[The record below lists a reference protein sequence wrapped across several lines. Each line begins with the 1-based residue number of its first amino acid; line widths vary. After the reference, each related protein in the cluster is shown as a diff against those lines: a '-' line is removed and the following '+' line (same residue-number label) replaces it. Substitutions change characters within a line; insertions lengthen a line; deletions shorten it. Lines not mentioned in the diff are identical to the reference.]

1 MIIICNSSPIATLSK
16 AEPCV
21 AAIGFFD
28 GVHKGHRFLIN
39 QVKEIAS
46 NKGIH
51 SAIITFPTH
60 PRKVINSNYCP
71 EILTTYDEKTKI
83 LAETEID
90 YCIIHDF
97 TLETSLLSAQ
107 EFMTNILHK
116 QYNVQTLVV
125 GYDHRFGHNRSEG
138 FDDYLRY
145 GKELGIEVILANVHT
160 SEKITISSSTI
171 RSLLHNGEVNKA
183 ADCLGY
189 NYSLTGTVIEGHQI
203 GRTLGFPTAN
213 IRVKDSDKLIP
224 ANGVYGVCVT
234 VNGKPYIGM
243 LNIGQRPTINN
254 GTYRSIEVHIL
265 HFHSDIY
272 NCPIQVFFI
281 QRIRQEEKFS
291 TIEKLTAQ
299 LHKDSTMVE
308 ALLNNN

>member
-1 MIIICNSSPIATLSK
+1 
-16 AEPCV
+16 
-21 AAIGFFD
+21 
-28 GVHKGHRFLIN
+28 
-39 QVKEIAS
+39 
-46 NKGIH
+46 
-51 SAIITFPTH
+51 FPVH
-60 PRKVINSNYCP
+60 PRKVINSNYSL

-83 LAETEID
+83 LAETGID

-116 QYNVQTLVV
+116 QCNVQTLVV
-125 GYDHRFGHNRSEG
+125 GYDHRFGHNRSESC
-138 FDDYLRY
+138 DDYLRY
-145 GKELGIEVILANVHT
+145 GRELGMEVVLADAHT
-160 SEKITISSSTI
+160 SENMNISSSTI
-171 RSLLHNGEVNKA
+171 RSLLHKGEVNQA

-213 IRVKDSDKLIP
+213 IQVKDSGKLIP
-224 ANGVYGVCVT
+224 ANGVYGVRVT
-234 VNGKPYIGM
+234 VNEKSYTGM

-254 GTYRSIEVHIL
+254 GTYRSIEVHIF

-272 NCPIQVFFI
+272 NSPIQVSFV

-291 TIEKLTAQ
+291 TIEELTAQ
-299 LHKDSTMVE
+299 LHKDSATIE
-308 ALLNNN
+308 ALLNN